1 MAKVIGK
8 LPRKIPIPGIKHVI
22 LVSSAKGGVG
32 KSTVS
37 VNLALAL
44 KAVERSSKIGLL
56 DADVFGPSIPKL
68 MNLSGQPEITN
79 QGLMVPLVNYGLHVM
94 SMGFLVEEKKAV
106 VWRGLMVMSA
116 IQKLLRGVAW
126 GPLDYLIVDMPPGT
140 GDTQLSITQNIPVSG
155 SIVVTTPQEI
165 ALLDAR
171 RGITM
176 FNQVGVPILGLVEN
190 MSIFICEKCGH
201 GTHIFGHSGV
211 ENLSREEKVPLLGSI
226 ALDRSL
232 RESCDSG
239 KPIVVAQPDSKSSQ
253 SFTKLVHNL
262 INHLPGPL
270 PS

>member
-1 MAKVIGK
+1 MAKVMGK
-8 LPRKIPIPGIKHVI
+8 LPKKIPIPGVNQVI

-32 KSTVS
+32 KSTAS

-44 KAVERSSKIGLL
+44 KHIQRSSKIGLL

-68 MNLSGQPEITN
+68 MNLSANPELN
-79 QGLMVPLVNYGLHVM
+79 KQGLMIPLVNYGLHVM
-94 SMGFLVEEKKAV
+94 SMGFLVEEKKAI

-126 GPLDYLIVDMPPGT
+126 GPLDYLIIDMPPGT

-155 SIVVTTPQEI
+155 SVVVTTPQEI

-176 FNQVGVPILGLVEN
+176 FNQVGVPILGIIQN

-201 GTHIFGHSGV
+201 GTHIFGDSGA
-211 ENLSREEKVPLLGSI
+211 ESLSLETNVPLLGSV

-232 RESCDSG
+232 L
-239 KPIVVAQPDSKSSQ
+239 
-253 SFTKLVHNL
+253 SFIEIATNL
-262 INHLPGPL
+262 IKPDKA
-270 PS
+270 